1 LKLLQDGDTQI
12 AEYQYELWG
21 RTSAARAN
29 KDLRTIHWCVDGCG
43 LLCCNNAVV
52 VPPDP
57 AVRAELMK
65 IYYDDLYAGHFT
77 AKQTEELLSW
87 NYY

>member
-1 LKLLQDGDTQI
+1 MKLLQDGDTQI
-12 AEYQYELWG
+12 AEHQHELQG

-29 KDLRTIHWCVDGCG
+29 EDLGTIHWCVDGRG
-43 LLCCNNAVV
+43 LLYHNNAVV

-65 IYYDDLYAGHFT
+65 IHYDDPYAGHFA
-77 AKQTEELLSW
+77 AKWTGELLSQ